1 MVRRKEK
8 YFFKENQMKIGILT
22 FHRAY
27 NYGAVLQCYAL
38 QETLK
43 NKGYDVYVIDYK
55 QPAIESNRKIF
66 DLKYLNRNKRHPGN
80 IIRYLLHIPIAMMEH
95 RRIDHFVKKYLRLT
109 APCHD
114 YDIPTDFDAYIIG
127 SDQLWNFDHTG
138 GMDKVYWGN
147 FKHNK
152 DAKLYTYAVST
163 KCSCL
168 EFLDDI
174 KLKEVLKRFSF
185 VSLREEDTREMLY
198 DKTGQTVR
206 VDIDPTLLANKN
218 IWDRM
223 INSKWSQRSFLA
235 FYQVG
240 RSGQH
245 KQIVLQHASILA
257 ETMGIELIDLSGY
270 KYSPEDFI
278 SIIRYA
284 QCVVTTS
291 FHGTAFGLIF
301 QRPLLVY
308 RLNDGNDG
316 RCLNIL
322 SMLGLSHC
330 IMDLD
335 QPAKIQK
342 INYSD
347 VANRLK
353 TFQSASFEYID
364 VIG

>member
-1 MVRRKEK
+1 
-8 YFFKENQMKIGILT
+8 MKIGILT

-38 QETLK
+38 QEILK
-43 NKGYDVYVIDYK
+43 NKGHDVYVIDYR
-55 QPAIESNRKIF
+55 QPTIEKNRKIF
-66 DLKYLNRNKRHPGN
+66 DVQYFVRNKKHVGN
-80 IIRYLLHIPIAMMEH
+80 IIRYLLHMPIAMMEH
-95 RRIDHFVKKYLRLT
+95 GRINRFVKKYLRLT
-109 APCHD
+109 ASCQD
-114 YDIPTDFDAYIIG
+114 YDVPTDFDAYIIG

-138 GMDKVYWGN
+138 GMDKVYWGD
-147 FKHNK
+147 FEHNK
-152 DAKLYTYAVST
+152 EAKLYTYAVST

-168 EFLDDI
+168 EFIDDI

-185 VSLREEDTREMLY
+185 VSLREEATRDMVY
-198 DKTGQTVR
+198 DKSGQTVR

-218 IWDRM
+218 IWDRL
-223 INSKWSQRSFLA
+223 INSKWGQRAFLA

-257 ETMGIELIDLSGY
+257 KTMGIELIDLSDY

-278 SIIRYA
+278 SIIKYA

-291 FHGTAFGLIF
+291 FHGTAFSLIF

-342 INYSD
+342 INYPD

-353 TFQSASFEYID
+353 IFQSASFEYID
-364 VIG
+364 SIG

>member
-1 MVRRKEK
+1 
-8 YFFKENQMKIGILT
+8 
-22 FHRAY
+22 
-27 NYGAVLQCYAL
+27 
-38 QETLK
+38 
-43 NKGYDVYVIDYK
+43 
-55 QPAIESNRKIF
+55 
-66 DLKYLNRNKRHPGN
+66 
-80 IIRYLLHIPIAMMEH
+80 
-95 RRIDHFVKKYLRLT
+95 
-109 APCHD
+109 
-114 YDIPTDFDAYIIG
+114 
-127 SDQLWNFDHTG
+127 
-138 GMDKVYWGN
+138 
-147 FKHNK
+147 
-152 DAKLYTYAVST
+152 
-163 KCSCL
+163 
-168 EFLDDI
+168 
-174 KLKEVLKRFSF
+174 
-185 VSLREEDTREMLY
+185 
-198 DKTGQTVR
+198 
-206 VDIDPTLLANKN
+206 
-218 IWDRM
+218 
-223 INSKWSQRSFLA
+223 
-235 FYQVG
+235 
-240 RSGQH
+240 
-245 KQIVLQHASILA
+245 
-257 ETMGIELIDLSGY
+257 MGIELIDLSDY

-364 VIG
+364 SIG

>member
-1 MVRRKEK
+1 
-8 YFFKENQMKIGILT
+8 MKIGILT

-38 QETLK
+38 QEILK

-66 DLKYLNRNKRHPGN
+66 DFKYLDRNKRHPGN

-109 APCHD
+109 ASCHD
-114 YDIPTDFDAYIIG
+114 YDIPTNFDAYIIG

-147 FKHNK
+147 FEHNK

-163 KCSCL
+163 KCSCIEL
-168 EFLDDI
+168 LTGTQ
-174 KLKEVLKRFSF
+174 LKEVIKRFS
-185 VSLREEDTREMLY
+185 VISLREEDVREVLST
-198 DKTGQTVR
+198 KVEKALR
-206 VDIDPTLLANKN
+206 IDIDPTLLANKN
-218 IWDRM
+218 IWERM
-223 INSKWSQRSFLA
+223 VNRAWKNRRYLA

-257 ETMGIELIDLSGY
+257 ETMGIELIDLSDY

-291 FHGTAFGLIF
+291 FHGTAFSLIF

-364 VIG
+364 SIG